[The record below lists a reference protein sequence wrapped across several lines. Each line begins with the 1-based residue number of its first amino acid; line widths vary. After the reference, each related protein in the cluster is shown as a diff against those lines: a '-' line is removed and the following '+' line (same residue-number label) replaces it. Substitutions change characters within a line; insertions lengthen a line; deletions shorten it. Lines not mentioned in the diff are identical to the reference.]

1 MREEGDTL
9 AASPPEKRFWRP
21 LLGLLALESAVATLI
36 LIAGSPPRPPAAVTI
51 HLPPAPL
58 LAKRQFVPPPSEF
71 AALAAR
77 MQPPLPLTPLQAFA
91 RLKPLVEPATAALSV
106 DRIGATPFTP
116 RRDPYRPE
124 PRLPDALPV
133 DRPVANPRPR
143 ETEAVWLLAARDRLD
158 PAPPPAAAPPGDALP
173 QTAWVDPDSA
183 GAYDLGEPAPL
194 LLAQRADPLPGDISA
209 DRAELLPGPE
219 VPPLSETLR
228 AVAELVTLR
237 EDLYGLP
244 PGADPLIRTRAMMA
258 DALVPGGYKDQDL
271 SGFRGVEMFDYAAL
285 QLQRRTAARPA
296 RATPRFGIEP
306 YAGAFTVSAVSPPKP
321 ELLSRAAVGSTAKLL
336 SLFDSYDYD
345 TALEAEVPGVFV
357 ARLPHD
363 LPHAV
368 DSQERKGVFVRS
380 VLPHLLHVNEHLLET
395 RRRILK
401 LAGRVEAGELTDE
414 DRAFVTAVLTE
425 FRLDRWS
432 LPELLKRVDIVP
444 PSLALAQAAE
454 ESGWGTSNLARD
466 GNALFGMVM
475 WVRDADGRQV
485 RRQRPYADLAEGVA
499 SYIRNLNTHFAYAS
513 FRDQRARLR
522 LSGKDVS
529 GPALMASLGRY
540 SERGQE
546 YVKSVNNLLA
556 YNNLHVLDSAR
567 LRLASADTDPAPG
580 P

>member
-1 MREEGDTL
+1 MREEAETL
-9 AASPPEKRFWRP
+9 AVSPPEKRFWRP

-36 LIAGSPPRPPAAVTI
+36 LIAGHPPRPPAAVTI

-58 LAKRQFVPPPSEF
+58 LAKKQFVPPPSEL
-71 AALAAR
+71 AALAEQRHA
-77 MQPPLPLTPLQAFA
+77 PVPLTPLQAFA

-106 DRIGATPFTP
+106 DRIGPTPFTP
-116 RRDPYRPE
+116 RRDPFRPE

-133 DRPVANPRPR
+133 DRAIVNPRPR
-143 ETEAVWLLAARDRLD
+143 ETEATWLLAARDRLD
-158 PAPPPAAAPPGDALP
+158 PAPPPVAAPPDETPG
-173 QTAWVDPDSA
+173 QTAWVDPDQTL
-183 GAYDLGEPAPL
+183 AYDLSEPAPL
-194 LLAQRADPLPGDISA
+194 LLAQRADPIPDAALRDQ
-209 DRAELLPGPE
+209 AELLPGPN
-219 VPPLSETLR
+219 VPPLSESLR
-228 AVAELVTLR
+228 AVAELVALR
-237 EDLYGLP
+237 EELHGLP
-244 PGADPLIRTRAMMA
+244 PGADPLVRTRALLA

-271 SGFRGVEMFDYAAL
+271 SGFRGVEMFDYATL
-285 QLQRRTAARPA
+285 QLQRRSASRPA

-321 ELLSRAAVGSTAKLL
+321 ELLSRSAVGSTAKLL
-336 SLFDSYDYD
+336 SLFDAHDYD
-345 TALEAEVPGVFV
+345 TALESEVPGVFL

-368 DSQERKGVFVRS
+368 DPQERKGVFVRS

-401 LAGRVEAGELTDE
+401 LAGRVETGELTDE

-499 SYIRNLNTHFAYAS
+499 SYIRNLNTHFAYAG

-522 LSGKDVS
+522 LSGKEIS

-540 SERGQE
+540 SERGQD
-546 YVKSVNNLLA
+546 YVRSVNSLLA

-567 LRLASADTDPAPG
+567 LRLASAETEPAP
-580 P
+580 